1 EMKSRRGTTEALRAL
16 FDLVPPTATVLREGQ
31 EVEIPSSE
39 IVAGDR
45 VIIRP
50 GEKIPVD
57 GVIERGETTIDES
70 LVTGESLPVDK
81 RAGDPVVGGSINQS
95 GSVTF
100 RATKIGADTA
110 LGQIVR
116 LVEQAQNSKAPGLR
130 LADRA
135 AQYLVI
141 LAVSAG
147 LITFAVW
154 FGIALEELLHCITC
168 ACSCV

>member
-1 EMKSRRGTTEALRAL
+1 MRASQGTPTDVVAL
-16 FDLVPPTATVLREGQ
+16 FDLVPETATVLRDGQ

-39 IVAGDR
+39 IVVGDL

-95 GSVTF
+95 GSITF

-116 LVEQAQNSKAPGLR
+116 LVEQAQNSKAPGQR
-130 LADRA
+130 LAA
-135 AQYLVI
+135 
-141 LAVSAG
+141 
-147 LITFAVW
+147 
-154 FGIALEELLHCITC
+154 
-168 ACSCV
+168 